1 MSADFFTIR
10 TLFANILCT
19 CTKVWSIGI
28 PLTDRLCEYMFHQV
42 IGRKSIFALPNR
54 PLKYWPINLR
64 FIRKLFKSI
73 FLLLRFKVL
82 FAVFTEA
89 PPGLYACGTI

>member
-1 MSADFFTIR
+1 ME
-10 TLFANILCT
+10 IL
-19 CTKVWSIGI
+19 
-28 PLTDRLCEYMFHQV
+28 LTDRLCEYMFHQV
-42 IGRKSIFALPNR
+42 ISRKSIFALANR

-64 FIRKLFKSI
+64 IVGKLFKSI
-73 FLLLRFKVL
+73 FLLLRFKEL